1 MPTFVLS
8 TTTNPGTAAW
18 TDSATIPGG
27 FDTQTVNVV
36 VPAILAG
43 DLWTTNVAGFTAP
56 AGTPVIV
63 GWGTTATVIKV
74 WGHMP
79 AANTVE
85 LIIEAAN
92 NQGFAGAA
100 LDFTISVQKL

>member
-1 MPTFVLS
+1 MPTFILS
-8 TTTNPGTAAW
+8 TPTNPGTAAW

-27 FDTQTVNVV
+27 FETQTTTIV
-36 VPAILAG
+36 VPGILAG
-43 DLWTTNVAGFTAP
+43 DLFTTIVAGFTAP

-79 AANTVE
+79 LANTVE

-92 NQGFAGAA
+92 NQGFAGAS
-100 LDFTISVQKL
+100 LTFTISVQKL